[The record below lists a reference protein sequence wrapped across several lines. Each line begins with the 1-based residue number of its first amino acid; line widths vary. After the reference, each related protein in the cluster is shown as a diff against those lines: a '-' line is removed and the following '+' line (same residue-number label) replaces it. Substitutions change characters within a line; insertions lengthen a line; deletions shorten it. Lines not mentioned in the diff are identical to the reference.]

1 MKPWQTTSAENTEKR
16 CWSKRVNQKPARSG
30 STVDGNAGNRLEE
43 LRSKRETA
51 RMGGGLKR
59 QEAIRSS
66 GRGTARDRLSLLL
79 DEGSFLE
86 MDTFVTHR
94 TDDHNMFLHQTLGDG
109 VVTGQG
115 TVEGRRVYCFAQ
127 DFSVHGGSMGEM
139 HALKIA
145 KVVEMAERAKAPLI
159 AMWDGGGQ
167 RAHDGVNALAGTGEM
182 LDRLVQ
188 CSGRIPMISLV
199 LGPVVGVSALAASLS
214 DFTILG
220 EEHGQLF
227 LSSPLET
234 PEVISGEVDAAGLG
248 GANLHASRSGIASL
262 IAEDE
267 EDACELAAT
276 ILSFLPDHNMADPP
290 HLPTGDPVERLNE
303 TLQEI
308 VPDNPNKPYDMVKV
322 VEEVVDD
329 GMFMELFPAYADN
342 IIIGFARMNGAT
354 VGVIGNQPKVLAGC
368 LDIDASIKAARFI
381 RTCDAFN
388 IPLLTFEDVPGF
400 LPGVVQE
407 WGGII
412 RHGAKLLFA
421 YAEATV
427 PKLTL
432 VTRKAYGGAYLAMS
446 CKHLQSDYNVAWPT
460 AELAVMGA
468 EGAVNIIH
476 RREINAV
483 PDEEKEAV
491 RLRLV
496 DEYKAK
502 FGDPYVAARNGWL
515 DDVIEPKES
524 RLRLCRALNI
534 LKSKREWSPPKKHGN
549 IPL

>member
-1 MKPWQTTSAENTEKR
+1 MVKDSSDA
-16 CWSKRVNQKPARSG
+16 
-30 STVDGNAGNRLEE
+30 LED
-43 LRSKRETA
+43 LRYRKDKA
-51 RMGGGLKR
+51 IMGGGIKR
-59 QEAIRSS
+59 QEAIRNS
-66 GRGTARDRLSLLL
+66 GRGTARDRIRLLL
-79 DEGSFLE
+79 DEDSFIE
-86 MDTFVTHR
+86 IDTFLTHR
-94 TDDHNMFLHQTLGDG
+94 TSDHNMFLHQTLGDG
-109 VVTGQG
+109 VVCGHG
-115 TVEGRRVYCFAQ
+115 TIDGRRVYCFAQ

-139 HALKIA
+139 HAQKIA
-145 KVVEMAERAKAPLI
+145 KVVEMADRSKVPLI
-159 AMWDGGGQ
+159 GVWDGGGQ
-167 RAHDGVNALAGTGEM
+167 RAHDGVASLGGTGEL

-199 LGPVVGVSALAASLS
+199 LGPVVGVSALGASLA

-220 EEHGQLF
+220 SEHGQLF

-248 GANLHASRSGIASL
+248 GASLHASRSGIACL

-267 EDACELAAT
+267 EEACNLAAD
-276 ILSFLPDHNMADPP
+276 ILGFLPDHNMAEAPQEISSDDPK
-290 HLPTGDPVERLNE
+290 RLNPE
-303 TLQEI
+303 LENL
-308 VPDNPNKPYDMVKV
+308 VPDNPNRPYDMVKII
-322 VEEVVDD
+322 EEIVDD
-329 GMFMELFPAYADN
+329 GFFMELFNSYAEN
-342 IIIGFARMNGAT
+342 ILIGYARLDGKT
-354 VGVIGNQPKVLAGC
+354 IGIVANQPKVLAGC

-388 IPLLTFEDVPGF
+388 IPLVTFEDVPGF

-427 PKLTL
+427 PKMTL

-446 CKHLQSDYNVAWPT
+446 CKHLRSDYNVAWPT

-476 RREINAV
+476 RREIAAAG
-483 PDEEKEAV
+483 DDEKEGV
-491 RLRLV
+491 RSQLV
-496 DEYKAK
+496 DEYKSK
-502 FGDPYVAARNGWL
+502 FGDPYVAAKNGWL
-515 DDVIEPKES
+515 DDVIEPQES
-524 RLRLCRALNI
+524 RIRLIRALRI
-534 LKSKREWSPPKKHGN
+534 LSSKREWSPPKKHGN

>member
-1 MKPWQTTSAENTEKR
+1 M
-16 CWSKRVNQKPARSG
+16 
-30 STVDGNAGNRLEE
+30 DGNAGNRLEE

-145 KVVEMAERAKAPLI
+145 KVVEMAERAKAPLN

-329 GMFMELFPAYADN
+329 G
-342 IIIGFARMNGAT
+342 I
-354 VGVIGNQPKVLAGC
+354 
-368 LDIDASIKAARFI
+368 
-381 RTCDAFN
+381 
-388 IPLLTFEDVPGF
+388 
-400 LPGVVQE
+400 
-407 WGGII
+407 
-412 RHGAKLLFA
+412 HG
-421 YAEATV
+421 
-427 PKLTL
+427 TL
-432 VTRKAYGGAYLAMS
+432 SG
-446 CKHLQSDYNVAWPT
+446 
-460 AELAVMGA
+460 
-468 EGAVNIIH
+468 
-476 RREINAV
+476 
-483 PDEEKEAV
+483 
-491 RLRLV
+491 
-496 DEYKAK
+496 
-502 FGDPYVAARNGWL
+502 
-515 DDVIEPKES
+515 
-524 RLRLCRALNI
+524 LC
-534 LKSKREWSPPKKHGN
+534 
-549 IPL
+549 